1 MPNETTPWQELR
13 EFASVD
19 LAESF
24 VLTWQFTSGAL
35 LIDVDLFLCS
45 THPSYEK
52 PRPAKGACF
61 RPAEIQ
67 FPECTALNG
76 VRTDDPDA
84 DTSDI
89 ASVFV
94 SGKISNLRRI
104 GEGLYQ
110 LSGVFGD
117 VEIRAERPILRLIE
131 ID

>member
-1 MPNETTPWQELR
+1 VTNETTPWQELR

-24 VLTWQFTSGAL
+24 ALSWQFTSGAL

-45 THPSYEK
+45 THPFYEK
-52 PRPAKGACF
+52 PRPSQGACF

-67 FPECTALNG
+67 FPECTALDG
-76 VRTDDPDA
+76 VSSDDPDA

-89 ASVFV
+89 ASAFG
-94 SGKISNLRRI
+94 SGKISNLCRI

-117 VEIRAERPILRLIE
+117 IKIRAERPILRLRE
-131 ID
+131 IT